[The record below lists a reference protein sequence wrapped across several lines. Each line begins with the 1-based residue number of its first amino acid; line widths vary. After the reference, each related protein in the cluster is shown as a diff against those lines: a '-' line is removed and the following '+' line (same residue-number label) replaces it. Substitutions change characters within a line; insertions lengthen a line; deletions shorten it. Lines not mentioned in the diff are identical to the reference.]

1 MKNFFLSKVRLTYYY
16 PTLFAFFFA
25 VLLVVNKVELTG
37 SQLALFSVNSF
48 LLAFYLGP
56 ILSGQKSRIDEL
68 GKIIRNE
75 AIAFF
80 NLAVQTQTL
89 HPDTKKKVK
98 TMALD
103 YLNASIRNRKPA
115 EGEKEYEELLRYCI
129 DYDGKD
135 KEGVKKIQEI
145 LIKNQENRSAFSMQ
159 LKASV
164 FSHEWFV
171 LLVLFTITLSYIV
184 IINYGDALLLTV
196 VAALLCTG
204 LSLLLLILAKLA
216 TLTHKK
222 AKTIWQPLDR
232 LIETDFKHIEPAGK
246 A

>member
-1 MKNFFLSKVRLTYYY
+1 MKNFFLTKVRLTYYY
-16 PTLFAFFFA
+16 PVFFILF
-25 VLLVVNKVELTG
+25 LTIILVAPQAQLSG

-56 ILSGQKSRIDEL
+56 ILNGQKTRIDEL

-80 NLAVQTQTL
+80 NLAIQTQSL
-89 HPDTKKKVK
+89 KPATKAKIKE
-98 TMALD
+98 MAQR
-103 YLNASIRNRKPA
+103 YLKSSIHNHKPA
-115 EGEKEYEELLRYCI
+115 EGEKEYEDLLRYCI

-135 KEGVKKIQEI
+135 KDGVKKIQEI

-159 LKASV
+159 LKSGV

-171 LLVLFTITLSYIV
+171 LLVLFSITLSYIV
-184 IINYGDALLLTV
+184 IIDYGDMFLLSV

-222 AKTIWQPLDR
+222 AKTVWQPLDR
-232 LIETDFKHIEPAGK
+232 LLATDFKHIES
-246 A
+246 

>member
-16 PTLFAFFFA
+16 PTLFLLFF
-25 VLLVVNKVELTG
+25 VILMVVQKVDLSG

-56 ILSGQKSRIDEL
+56 ILSGQKGRIDEL

-80 NLAVQTQTL
+80 NLAVQTQPL
-89 HPDTKKKVK
+89 GHDTKKKIK
-98 TMALD
+98 EMARS

-115 EGEKEYEELLRYCI
+115 EGEREYEELLRYCI
-129 DYDGKD
+129 DYEGKD
-135 KEGVKKIQEI
+135 KDGVKKIQEI

-159 LKASV
+159 LKSAV

-184 IINYGDALLLTV
+184 IIDYGEALLLTV

-232 LIETDFKHIEPAGK
+232 LVDTDFKHIEPAR
-246 A
+246 

>member
-16 PTLFAFFFA
+16 PTFFILFFI
-25 VLLVVNKVELTG
+25 VLLLVQKVELNG

-56 ILSGQKSRIDEL
+56 ILNGQKTRIDEL

-80 NLAVQTQTL
+80 NLAVQTQVL
-89 HPDTKKKVK
+89 KPGTKKQVK
-98 TMALD
+98 QMAHS
-103 YLNASIRNRKPA
+103 YLKASIRNRKPA

-129 DYDGKD
+129 DYEGKD
-135 KEGVKKIQEI
+135 KDAVKKIQEI

-159 LKASV
+159 LKSAV

-184 IINYGDALLLTV
+184 IIDYGDALLLNI

-204 LSLLLLILAKLA
+204 LSLLLLILAKLT

-222 AKTIWQPLDR
+222 AKTVWQPLDR
-232 LIETDFKHIEPAGK
+232 LLETDFKHIEPTNQ
-246 A
+246 